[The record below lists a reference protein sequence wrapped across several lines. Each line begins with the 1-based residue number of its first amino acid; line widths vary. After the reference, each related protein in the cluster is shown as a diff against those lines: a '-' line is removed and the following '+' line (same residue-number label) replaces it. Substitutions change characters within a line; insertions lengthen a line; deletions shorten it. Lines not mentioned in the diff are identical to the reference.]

1 MAEHRRIHANVH
13 LLHVSHTSYV
23 LVGQTKIQRRSEH
36 INRNV
41 HDLFGFVPLCHRLQ
55 SCRNSCFLHLNG
67 CFCCFPHI
75 ICFDWHQ
82 GNSEYIQRHYPN
94 YLQFIWNFLAQ
105 FEAPELQ
112 EQLFDRFWPLLVDY
126 LRLGHHVRRT
136 TMPRRSTL
144 ELRAIVV
151 RRTWCPRLGRP
162 NIHSSMFQAP
172 NSFTKCGKIRII
184 QRILEHHQ
192 VMFPDTWRV
201 ASYGKTRSYTH
212 SGAGKF
218 SNTAVSI

>member
-1 MAEHRRIHANVH
+1 MQRIFLTCGEFPYMAEHRRIHVNVH
-13 LLHVSHTSYV
+13 VLHVSHTSYV

-41 HDLFGFVPLCHRLQ
+41 YDLFGFVPLCRRLQ

-67 CFCCFPHI
+67 CFCMLSAHHMFWWASTKFRAHSNTLSELPTIYLEFP
-75 ICFDWHQ
+75 
-82 GNSEYIQRHYPN
+82 GSG
-94 YLQFIWNFLAQ
+94 
-105 FEAPELQ
+105 EAPELQ

-126 LRLGHHVRRT
+126 LRLGHH
-136 TMPRRSTL
+136 
-144 ELRAIVV
+144 V